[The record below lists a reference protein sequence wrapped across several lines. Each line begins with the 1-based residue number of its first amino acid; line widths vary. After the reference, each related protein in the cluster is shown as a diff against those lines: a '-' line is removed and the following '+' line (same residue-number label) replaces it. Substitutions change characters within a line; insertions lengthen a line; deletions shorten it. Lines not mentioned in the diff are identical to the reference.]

1 MIILE
6 KKVRDEMLNPNTDS
20 VASTDF
26 PNTLWTSVGLA
37 ILTHIHTEEMTYAE
51 MMALART
58 ESPISEVIKELKNPN
73 RYYDESLSDA
83 VLRAIAR
90 LSA

>member
-1 MIILE
+1 MTILE
-6 KKVRDEMLNPNTDS
+6 KKVREEMANPNIEG
-20 VASTDF
+20 VEGDF
-26 PNTLWTSVGLA
+26 PNTLWACVGLA

-51 MMALART
+51 MMALARA
-58 ESPISEVIKELKNPN
+58 ESPIREVIKELKSPD
-73 RYYDESLSDA
+73 RYYDESLPDA